1 MTMSFSPGHLR
12 YFVAVAEAG
21 QITRAAARLH
31 VAQPAL
37 SQAISSLE
45 SELGLQLFERHVRG
59 VALTPA
65 GKTFLEKARAALVAD
80 DDAFRTAQSLARGAR
95 DTITFG
101 YIGVPPKLTNPDLI
115 DAFAEAHPAVELS
128 LHGLP
133 FPSTPTASWLEEV
146 GVAIVSRPAADQHV
160 WALPLRA
167 EPRVVLAPES
177 HPLAER
183 SELTVA
189 EVLDETFL
197 AFDPSIDPVWAGFWS
212 LDDHRGGP
220 PAHLTAAR
228 SANAQE
234 RFALM
239 VAGSGIATVPACHA
253 EIIAKAL
260 PGVVAIPLRDA
271 DPTILSLVGREDRR
285 DRVVEALLAVARE
298 LGAERRLSASM
309 HGQPVASSSP

>member
-1 MTMSFSPGHLR
+1 MAMSFSTGQLR
-12 YFVAVAEAG
+12 YFVAVAESG
-21 QITRAAARLH
+21 QITRAAAKLH

-45 SELGLQLFERHVRG
+45 SELGLELFERHARG
-59 VALTPA
+59 AALTPA
-65 GKTFLEKARAALVAD
+65 GRTFLQKARAVLIAD
-80 DDAFRTAQSLARGAR
+80 DDAFRTAQSLGREARGAIR
-95 DTITFG
+95 FG
-101 YIGVPPKLTNPDLI
+101 YIGIPPGLTNPDLI
-115 DAFAEAHPAVELS
+115 EAFADAHPEVTLR

-146 GVAIVSRPAADQHV
+146 DVAIASQPAADQHV
-160 WALPLRA
+160 WTLPLRA

-197 AFDPSIDPVWAGFWS
+197 GFDPSIDPVWAGFWS

-220 PAHLTAAR
+220 PADTTAAR

-234 RFALM
+234 RFALI
-239 VAGSGIATVPACHA
+239 VAGGGIATVPACHA

-260 PGVVAIPLRDA
+260 PGVVAIPIRHA

-285 DRVVEALLAVARE
+285 DRVVEALLAVAGE
-298 LGAERRLSASM
+298 LGAEQRLSASM
-309 HGQPVASSSP
+309 HGQPVPSSSP

>member
-1 MTMSFSPGHLR
+1 MPFRPGHLR

-21 QITRAAARLH
+21 QITRAAANLH

-37 SQAISSLE
+37 SQAISNLE
-45 SELGLQLFERHVRG
+45 SELGLELFERHVRG
-59 VALTPA
+59 VTLTPA
-65 GKTFLEKARAALVAD
+65 GKTFLVKARAALIAD
-80 DDAFRTAQSLARGAR
+80 DDAFRTAQSLARGAW

-101 YIGVPPKLTNPDLI
+101 YIGVPPEVTNPELI
-115 DAFAEAHPAVELS
+115 DAFADAYPQVELS
-128 LHGLP
+128 FHDLP
-133 FPSTPTASWLEEV
+133 FPSTPTSSWLEEV
-146 GVAIVSRPAADQHV
+146 DVAIVSRPAADQHA

-167 EPRVVLAPES
+167 EPRVVLAPKG

-183 SELTVA
+183 SELAVA

-197 AFDPSIDPVWAGFWS
+197 GFDASVDPVWAGFWS

-220 PAHLTAAR
+220 PASITAAR

-234 RFALM
+234 RFGLI
-239 VAGSGIATVPACHA
+239 VAGRGIATLPACHA

-285 DRVVEALLAVARE
+285 DEMVEALLAVARE
-298 LGAERRLSASM
+298 LA
-309 HGQPVASSSP
+309 P